1 MKTLL
6 MTVIALFFS
15 TLFYHDKKETIIF
28 SESLNQKQ
36 ISEDQQSRKEKVM
49 LTIISKMDEKKELNF
64 SDMLALNDFLLTNMN
79 ESFSEALGASL
90 FTYLKGEIKRNIK
103 YLNFLNKKE
112 QTRKGSVLLALINI
126 MYIDIMFE
134 NYSYVKFIQD
144 FPIFERNV
152 SVRKEF
158 QRLKKNKC

>member
-79 ESFSEALGASL
+79 ECFSTS
-90 FTYLKGEIKRNIK
+90 
-103 YLNFLNKKE
+103 
-112 QTRKGSVLLALINI
+112 
-126 MYIDIMFE
+126 
-134 NYSYVKFIQD
+134 
-144 FPIFERNV
+144 
-152 SVRKEF
+152 
-158 QRLKKNKC
+158 